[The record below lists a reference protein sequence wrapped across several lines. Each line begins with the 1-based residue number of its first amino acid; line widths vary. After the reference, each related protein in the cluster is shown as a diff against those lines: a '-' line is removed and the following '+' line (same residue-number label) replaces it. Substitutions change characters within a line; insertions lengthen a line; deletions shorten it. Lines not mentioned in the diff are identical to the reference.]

1 MDKSSI
7 TAINLSKQAKTRLFF
22 LKYGMGFICDQNLR
36 REGKIRIAVKS
47 AYKKCFKKL
56 HT

>member
-22 LKYGMGFICDQNLR
+22 LKYGMGASSVTKI
-36 REGKIRIAVKS
+36 EGEKVE
-47 AYKKCFKKL
+47 L
-56 HT
+56 EWQ